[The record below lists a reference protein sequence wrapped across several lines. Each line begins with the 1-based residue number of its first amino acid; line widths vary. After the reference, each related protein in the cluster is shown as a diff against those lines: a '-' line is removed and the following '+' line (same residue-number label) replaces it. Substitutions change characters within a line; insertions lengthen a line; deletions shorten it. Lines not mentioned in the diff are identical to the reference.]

1 MGTGVKQH
9 ISDEGGSDEAL
20 GEMQLGELPHALQT
34 TLAIFIKETFKCS
47 LIFQRFHCSRSNK
60 LRQSQAMQA
69 EPKAVHGGEQH
80 CCLPGSAAPT
90 QQQCS
95 PRKACTMLGCSCLA
109 QSWWLCSAAG
119 HVEQQAGM
127 VHGDRALQG
136 SCAQSCI
143 MCAPL
148 ACSLFTLCMLPEHP
162 LVHLPVH
169 ALYPSLCMCL
179 YPFMHPHTH
188 LFCAPS
194 SALTFLPCSPS
205 CAPSVPSPIHPSCA
219 PLCTHLCT
227 PMCTPCA
234 PSMHPHVHNW
244 YPPVQ
249 PYATPMHPLHS
260 PMCIPL
266 LSTCIPMCTSHASP
280 YAPPMHPLR
289 TFFAPI
295 QTPCTP
301 NAPSVH
307 SP

>member
-80 CCLPGSAAPT
+80 CCLLGSAAPT

-136 SCAQSCI
+136 SQLLSASPGTSVLLRCWVGQCRVVPCPQLAEGEQTFLHALGLGDFYVAQSAV
-143 MCAPL
+143 CAN
-148 ACSLFTLCMLPEHP
+148 STL
-162 LVHLPVH
+162 
-169 ALYPSLCMCL
+169 
-179 YPFMHPHTH
+179 
-188 LFCAPS
+188 
-194 SALTFLPCSPS
+194 
-205 CAPSVPSPIHPSCA
+205 
-219 PLCTHLCT
+219 
-227 PMCTPCA
+227 
-234 PSMHPHVHNW
+234 
-244 YPPVQ
+244 
-249 PYATPMHPLHS
+249 
-260 PMCIPL
+260 L
-266 LSTCIPMCTSHASP
+266 L
-280 YAPPMHPLR
+280 
-289 TFFAPI
+289 
-295 QTPCTP
+295 
-301 NAPSVH
+301 
-307 SP
+307 